1 MNNPA
6 MAFTLLV
13 LGLVTFASAV
23 MGTTGA
29 MLSGLFY
36 GAAGL
41 SPAASTIT
49 PTTTV
54 AKDGPIPGLVVPAGV
69 TVQSSPYVHNS
80 VNPGMHNPTVK
91 P

>member
-23 MGTTGA
+23 LGTTGG
-29 MLSGLFY
+29 MLAGLFY
-36 GAAGL
+36 GAAGVT
-41 SPAASTIT
+41 PAASTIT
-49 PTTTV
+49 STV
-54 AKDGPIPGLVVPAGV
+54 TVEEDGPIPGLVVPDFEPELG
-69 TVQSSPYVHNS
+69 PYMFKS
-80 VNPGMHNPTVK
+80 VNPGMDNPTLK